1 MGGGSFGNQDTLF
14 VVEEPRAN
22 PTDGVISLRNVANSS
37 RYIAMSAKGDVK
49 ARNVSESTSHNIF
62 ACIYRND
69 LCFCV
74 ALLWNL
80 FV

>member
-49 ARNVSESTSHNIF
+49 ARNVSESTSHILF
-62 ACIYRND
+62 VGIYRNV

-74 ALLWNL
+74 PVLWNL